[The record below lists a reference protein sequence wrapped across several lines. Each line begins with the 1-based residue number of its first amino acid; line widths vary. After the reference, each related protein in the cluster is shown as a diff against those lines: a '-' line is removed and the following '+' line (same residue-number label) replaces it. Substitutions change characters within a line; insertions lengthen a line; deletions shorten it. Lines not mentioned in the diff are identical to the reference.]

1 MSFYGNVI
9 NPPKFFDSIT
19 VGQGGKDNNKN
30 LSTLSVAEGGMSL
43 YLLGDEFTSIT
54 KEDSNVIRIGQ
65 VISDGLI
72 LTNKSGTRYF
82 KLMVTD
88 DGVLEIYEVQ
98 KTS

>member
-19 VGQGGKDNNKN
+19 VGQGNKDDKN

>member
-1 MSFYGNVI
+1 
-9 NPPKFFDSIT
+9 
-19 VGQGGKDNNKN
+19 
-30 LSTLSVAEGGMSL
+30 MSL

-88 DGVLEIYEVQ
+88 EGVLEIYEVQ